1 MDKYSYRKNII
12 STIVI
17 VVCGIYL
24 VRLFNMQILDDSYQ
38 HQALQNSRRIEV
50 QYPAR
55 GLIFDRNG
63 KLLVEN
69 QSAYDLMVI
78 PRQIQPFDTLELLSV
93 LGLEKETLL
102 HNLERC
108 RRYSTFKAST
118 LVSQIPAD
126 KYAILQEK
134 LYKYPGFFIQTRTVR
149 KYNVSHSADV
159 FGYIGEVSQAQIEQD
174 TNYAPG
180 DYIGISGLEKTY
192 ETDLRGTKGE
202 KILLVDNHNRV
213 MGAYYNG
220 KYDKPAVVGK
230 DLTLTLDI
238 DLQEY
243 AYRLMQNKKG
253 GIIAIEPSTGE
264 ILLKVSAPG
273 YDPQL
278 MIGWD
283 RGKNYHQLESDPNQ
297 PLFDRTIGAAYP
309 PGSTFKT
316 LQALYGLKEKVIT
329 PSTSFPCQGTAKTQI
344 GPIRMGCHNHES
356 PVNLRESLQHSCNPY
371 YVNVWRRILENEKYS
386 GVRDAYAAWR
396 EYICSFG
403 LNRTLCPDFSNE
415 RSGSIPSVEFYD
427 KMLRTKNWRWSYIMS
442 LSIGQGEL
450 LLTPLQIANMACI
463 LANRGYY
470 MTPHIVRPNASTG
483 TRVEKH
489 LVDCPSEYFP
499 PVIEGMVAAASI
511 GTARGAAIDSVE
523 ICAKT
528 GTAQNPHGD
537 DHSIVMIFA
546 PKEKPRIAM
555 AVYIENA
562 GFGARYAVP
571 IAGLILEKYLKGDI
585 SPEHK
590 ALEKR
595 MIESNLI
602 DTPPVSAP

>member
-213 MGAYYNG
+213 MGSYYNG
-220 KYDKPAVVGK
+220 KYDKPAIVGK

-253 GIIAIEPSTGE
+253 GIIAIEPSSGE

-329 PSTSFPCQGTAKTQI
+329 PSTSFPCQGTASGLAAGSDIQAS
-344 GPIRMGCHNHES
+344 GACR
-356 PVNLRESLQHSCNPY
+356 RRLQ
-371 YVNVWRRILENEKYS
+371 L
-386 GVRDAYAAWR
+386 
-396 EYICSFG
+396 
-403 LNRTLCPDFSNE
+403 LCP
-415 RSGSIPSVEFYD
+415 P
-427 KMLRTKNWRWSYIMS
+427 
-442 LSIGQGEL
+442 
-450 LLTPLQIANMACI
+450 
-463 LANRGYY
+463 
-470 MTPHIVRPNASTG
+470 
-483 TRVEKH
+483 
-489 LVDCPSEYFP
+489 
-499 PVIEGMVAAASI
+499 
-511 GTARGAAIDSVE
+511 
-523 ICAKT
+523 
-528 GTAQNPHGD
+528 
-537 DHSIVMIFA
+537 
-546 PKEKPRIAM
+546 
-555 AVYIENA
+555 
-562 GFGARYAVP
+562 
-571 IAGLILEKYLKGDI
+571 
-585 SPEHK
+585 
-590 ALEKR
+590 
-595 MIESNLI
+595 
-602 DTPPVSAP
+602 